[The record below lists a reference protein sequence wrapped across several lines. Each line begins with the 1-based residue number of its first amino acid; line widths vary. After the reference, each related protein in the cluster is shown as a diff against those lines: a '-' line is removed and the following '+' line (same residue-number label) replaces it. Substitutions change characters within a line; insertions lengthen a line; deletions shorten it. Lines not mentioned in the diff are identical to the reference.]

1 MSRAGSAAL
10 VAAALGL
17 FLVSWS
23 LLHHGTL
30 ARAQITD
37 TGLYQQYGDA
47 MAHGQVPYRDFRLEY
62 PPGALPVFVL
72 PSLGHEGDRDAYDR
86 WFDRLMALC
95 ACIAIVG
102 AALVLRALGA
112 GHARTAAALGLV
124 AISPLLVGSV
134 VLSRFD
140 LWPASLAVLALA
152 ALLHERLTLAAL
164 ALAAAIAAKL
174 WPTVLAPL
182 VVAHVWR
189 TRGRRAAAAW
199 AAGLVLVDAAIFLP
213 FAALSPAGLQA
224 SFHAQIARPLQL
236 ESLGGAVLVALHH
249 LAGTSLHV
257 VTSYGSQNLDGTG
270 AHAAETATTVAGGLA
285 LVTVWALYARRP
297 ADGERLVMYA
307 AAAVA
312 ATLAFGKVFSP
323 QFVIWL
329 IPLVPLVR
337 GRRGLAAGALLASA
351 LVLTQLWFPRHYWPL
366 AQGFAQR
373 ESWLLLARDLA
384 VLALAALLAWPRRLE
399 HESLGEGRALLEALQ
414 RVRAQVD

>member
-1 MSRAGSAAL
+1 MSRAGLAAL
-10 VAAALGL
+10 TAAALGL
-17 FLVSWS
+17 FLASWS

-30 ARAQITD
+30 ARGQITD
-37 TGLYQQYGDA
+37 TGLYETYGDT

-72 PSLGHEGDRDAYDR
+72 PSLGHEGDREAYDR

-95 ACIAIVG
+95 GCVAIVG

-112 GHARTAAALGLV
+112 GVVRTAAALGFI

-152 ALLHERLTLAAL
+152 ALLHERLALAAL
-164 ALAAAIAAKL
+164 ALGAAIAAKL
-174 WPTVLAPL
+174 WPLVLVPL
-182 VVAHVWR
+182 VIVHVWR
-189 TRGRRAAAAW
+189 TRGPRAAALW
-199 AAGLVLVDAAIFLP
+199 AAGVVLVDAAIFLP
-213 FAALSPAGLQA
+213 FAVISPSGLRA
-224 SFHAQIARPLQL
+224 SFHAQLSRPLQL

-257 VTSYGSQNLDGTG
+257 VTSYGSQNLVGTG
-270 AHAAETATTVAGGLA
+270 THAAEIATTIVGVLA
-285 LVTVWALYARRP
+285 LVTVWVLYARLP
-297 ADGERLVMYA
+297 ADGERLVAHA

-312 ATLAFGKVFSP
+312 VTLAFGKVFSP

-337 GRRGLAAGALLASA
+337 GRRGVTASALLAAA
-351 LVLTQLWFPRHYWPL
+351 LLLTQLWFPQHYWAL
-366 AQGFAQR
+366 ARGFAQR

-384 VLALAALLAWPRRLE
+384 IVALAAVLAWPRLE
-399 HESLGEGRALLEALQ
+399 HEQLGEGRAMLEALQ

>member
-1 MSRAGSAAL
+1 MSRAGSVPL

-47 MAHGQVPYRDFRLEY
+47 MGHGQVPYRDFRLEY

-95 ACIAIVG
+95 GAVAIAGV
-102 AALVLRALGA
+102 ALVLRALGA
-112 GHARTAAALGLV
+112 GPARTAAALGLV

-152 ALLHERLTLAAL
+152 AILHERLALAAL
-164 ALAAAIAAKL
+164 TLGAAIAAKL
-174 WPTVLAPL
+174 WPVVLVPL

-189 TRGRRAAAAW
+189 TRGSRTATAW
-199 AAGLVLVDAAIFLP
+199 AAGLVLVEAAVFLP
-213 FAALSPAGLQA
+213 FAVLSPAGLQA

-236 ESLGGAVLVALHH
+236 ESLGGAVLIALHH
-249 LAGTSLHV
+249 VAGTSLHV
-257 VTSYGSQNLDGTG
+257 VTTYGSQNLEGTG
-270 AHAAETATTVAGGLA
+270 THAAEIATTVAGLLA
-285 LVTVWALYARRP
+285 LAAVWALYARRP
-297 ADGERLVMYA
+297 ADDERLVVHA

-312 ATLAFGKVFSP
+312 ATLAFSKVFSP

-337 GRRGLAAGALLASA
+337 GRRGFAAGALLAGA

-366 AQGFAQR
+366 AQDFAQP

-384 VLALAALLAWPRRLE
+384 VVALAALLAWPRRE
-399 HESLGEGRALLEALQ
+399 HESLGEGRAMLEALQ
-414 RVRAQVD
+414 RVRAQVE

>member
-1 MSRAGSAAL
+1 VSRAGSAAL
-10 VAAALGL
+10 AAAALGL
-17 FLVSWS
+17 FLGSWS

-30 ARAQITD
+30 ARGQITD
-37 TGLYQQYGDA
+37 TGLYQRYGDA

-62 PPGALPVFVL
+62 PPGALPVFAL
-72 PSLGHEGDRDAYDR
+72 PSLAHEGDRNAYDR

-95 ACIAIVG
+95 GCIGIAG

-112 GHARTAAALGLV
+112 GVARTAAALGLV

-152 ALLHERLTLAAL
+152 ALLHERLVLAAL
-164 ALAAAIAAKL
+164 GLGAAIAAKL
-174 WPTVLAPL
+174 WPAVLAPL
-182 VVAHVWR
+182 VVVHVWR
-189 TRGRRAAAAW
+189 TRGPRAAAAW
-199 AAGLVLVDAAIFLP
+199 AAGLVLVDAAVFLP

-236 ESLGGAVLVALHH
+236 ESLAGAVLVALHH
-249 LAGTSLHV
+249 VAGTSLHV

-270 AHAAETATTVAGGLA
+270 THAAEVATTIAGALA
-285 LVTVWALYARRP
+285 LTTVWALYARSP
-297 ADGERLVMYA
+297 AGGERLVAHA
-307 AAAVA
+307 AASVA

-323 QFVIWL
+323 QFAIWL
-329 IPLVPLVR
+329 VPLVPLVR
-337 GRRGLAAGALLASA
+337 GRRGVAAGALLAA
-351 LVLTQLWFPRHYWPL
+351 TLVLTQLWFPRHYWPL

-384 VLALAALLAWPRRLE
+384 VVALAAVLAWPRRE
-399 HESLGEGRALLEALQ
+399 HEPLGEGRALLEALQ
-414 RVRAQVD
+414 RVRTRVE

>member
-10 VAAALGL
+10 IVAAVGL

-62 PPGALPVFVL
+62 PPGALPVFVV
-72 PSLGHEGDRDAYDR
+72 PSLGHEGDRNAYDR

-95 ACIAIVG
+95 GCVAIVG
-102 AALVLRALGA
+102 TALALRALGA
-112 GHARTAAALGLV
+112 GTARTTAALGLV

-140 LWPASLAVLALA
+140 LWPGSLAVLALA
-152 ALLHERLTLAAL
+152 ALLHERLVLAAL
-164 ALAAAIAAKL
+164 ALGAAIAAKL
-174 WPTVLAPL
+174 WPLVLTPL
-182 VVAHVWR
+182 VVVHVWR
-189 TRGRRAAAAW
+189 TRGPRAAVAW
-199 AAGLVLVDAAIFLP
+199 AVGLVLVDAAIFLP
-213 FAALSPAGLQA
+213 FAVLSPAGLRA
-224 SFHAQIARPLQL
+224 SFHAQISRPLQL
-236 ESLGGAVLVALHH
+236 ESFGGAVLVALHH
-249 LAGTSLHV
+249 IAGTSLHV
-257 VTSYGSQNLDGTG
+257 VTSYGSQNLEGTG
-270 AHAAETATTVAGGLA
+270 THAAEIATTVAGALA
-285 LVTVWALYARRP
+285 LLTVWVLYAQRG
-297 ADGERLVMYA
+297 ADGERLVAYA

-329 IPLVPLVR
+329 VPFVPLVR
-337 GRRGLAAGALLASA
+337 GRRGIAASSLLVAA
-351 LVLTQLWFPRHYWPL
+351 LVLTQLWFPQHYWSL

-384 VLALAALLAWPRRLE
+384 VVALATLLASPRLE
-399 HESLGEGRALLEALQ
+399 HESLGEGRAMLEALQ

>member
-10 VAAALGL
+10 IVAAVGL

-62 PPGALPVFVL
+62 PPGALPVFVV
-72 PSLGHEGDRDAYDR
+72 PSLGHEGDRNAYDR

-95 ACIAIVG
+95 GCVAIVG
-102 AALVLRALGA
+102 TALALRALGA
-112 GHARTAAALGLV
+112 GTARTAAALGLV

-152 ALLHERLTLAAL
+152 ALLHERLVLAAL
-164 ALAAAIAAKL
+164 ALGAAIAAKL
-174 WPTVLAPL
+174 WPLVLTPL
-182 VVAHVWR
+182 VIVHVWR
-189 TRGRRAAAAW
+189 TRGPRAAVAW
-199 AAGLVLVDAAIFLP
+199 AVGLVLADAAIFLP
-213 FAALSPAGLQA
+213 FAVLSPAGLRA
-224 SFHAQIARPLQL
+224 SFHAQISRPLQL
-236 ESLGGAVLVALHH
+236 ESFGGAVLVALHH
-249 LAGTSLHV
+249 IAGTSLHV
-257 VTSYGSQNLDGTG
+257 VTSYGSQNLEGTG
-270 AHAAETATTVAGGLA
+270 TPAAEIATTVAGALA
-285 LVTVWALYARRP
+285 LLTVWVLYAQRD
-297 ADGERLVMYA
+297 ADGERLVAYA

-329 IPLVPLVR
+329 VPFVPLVR
-337 GRRGLAAGALLASA
+337 GRRGIAASSLFVAA
-351 LVLTQLWFPRHYWPL
+351 LVLTQLWFPQHYWPL

-384 VLALAALLAWPRRLE
+384 VVALATLLAWPHLE
-399 HESLGEGRALLEALQ
+399 HESLGEGRAMLEALQ